1 MSSTDRLLELLVP
14 LGVYSF
20 ADGSYSLGE
29 LKAIG
34 AEIDL
39 SKSVLENIEQDSC
52 LLTAA
57 ADVLAAYGKL
67 FGFALPSADT
77 ETLRKAIVYLTNISG
92 DCFTLAAINKAIAE
106 CGINAVVEERGDG
119 VIVRFPGVMGVPE
132 EIDRMKAVIELVI
145 PAHLQAEYV
154 FVYLTWQQAGGVTWQ
169 QAAEYSWFDFALLEM
184 DEQ

>member
-1 MSSTDRLLELLVP
+1 MSSADRLLELLVP

-29 LKAIG
+29 LRAIG

-39 SKSVLENIEQDSC
+39 SKSVLEKIEQDSC
-52 LLTAA
+52 LLTAS
-57 ADVLAAYGKL
+57 ADALAKYSRL
-67 FGFALPSADT
+67 FGFAMPSAD
-77 ETLRKAIVYLTNISG
+77 EDAMRKAMVYLTNISG
-92 DCFTLAAINKAIAE
+92 DCFTAAAINKAIAE

-132 EIDRMKAVIELVI
+132 DIDRLKAVIELFI

-154 FVYLTWQQAGGVTWQ
+154 FVYLTWQQAATFTWQ
-169 QAAEYSWFDFALLEM
+169 QAAEYTWFEFAMLEI
-184 DEQ
+184 